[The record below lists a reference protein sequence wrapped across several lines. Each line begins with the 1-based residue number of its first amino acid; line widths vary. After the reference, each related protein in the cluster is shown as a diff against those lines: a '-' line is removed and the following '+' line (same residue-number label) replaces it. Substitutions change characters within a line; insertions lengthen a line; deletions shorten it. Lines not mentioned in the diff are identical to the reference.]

1 MKSKMKSK
9 LLVRIFGIVLIIISL
24 VLSFFLFSQ
33 SQSTT
38 CTFPEGSTI
47 GGIDVGRYTKEQ
59 AKALLMSNYEQPL
72 RLSIDKLEFE
82 LAIDQSGTEF
92 NYDGMVES
100 LRCEQ
105 RSSFE
110 KFWKFI
116 WNWVE
121 ETPINIDLL
130 YTYDEAVLQ
139 QVIDQQISPMVEKS
153 PIPASRISGTTQF
166 IPGENGYSI
175 DKVKLVEAINQ
186 EVLKTERSLIRVET
200 KPVLATPPTNQMIT
214 DQLKE
219 IINESQFGGVVEI
232 FAQNLTTNEKTQL
245 LMQNNEEFPSGV
257 AFTAA
262 STMKIPILISTY
274 WRNDLP
280 LSEMMT
286 NWVEYMVVFSENDP
300 ADRLMEQIDSI
311 RGPLLVTN
319 DMQALGFENTF
330 IGGYFYLGAPLL
342 NLYQTPANQRT
353 DVNINPDVYNQ
364 TTPEE
369 VGELLVMIYQC
380 AEKGEGV
387 LIEESKGSIT
397 SEECHKTIEV
407 LSRNQMGALIE
418 AGLPENTTIAHKHG
432 WSQERDGLVHSFS
445 DVGIIYGP
453 ENDFVL
459 TVFLF
464 SDQQLLFD
472 VANPLIARISQT
484 IFNAYNL
491 NHQIAWPF
499 PEN

>member
-1 MKSKMKSK
+1 MKTKFIIRS
-9 LLVRIFGIVLIIISL
+9 IGIILFISSL
-24 VLSFFLFSQ
+24 VLVIFTFKQ
-33 SQSTT
+33 SQSNP
-38 CTFPEGSTI
+38 CIFSEGSSL
-47 GGIDVGRYTKEQ
+47 GEIDVSGLSKEQ
-59 AKALLMSNYEQPL
+59 AKIYLMASYEKPL
-72 RLSIDKLEFE
+72 GYVINDLEFE
-82 LAIDQSGTEF
+82 LAIANSGYEF
-92 NYDGMVES
+92 HYDKMVDHLSCES
-100 LRCEQ
+100 I
-105 RSSFE
+105 SSFE
-110 KFWKFI
+110 KFWNFI
-116 WNWVE
+116 WNRVE
-121 ETPINIDLL
+121 ENPINIDLL
-130 YTYDEAVLQ
+130 YSHDEEVLQ
-139 QVIDQQISPMVEKS
+139 NVIDQQITPLVEKS
-153 PIPASRISGTTQF
+153 PIPASRISGTTQYY
-166 IPGENGYSI
+166 PGEDGYSI
-175 DKVKLVEAINQ
+175 DKAKLVEAINQ
-186 EVLKTERSLIRVET
+186 EVLKSERNLVRVEA
-200 KPVLATPPTNQMIT
+200 KLIPASPPTNQMIR
-214 DQLKE
+214 DHLKE
-219 IINESQFGGVVEI
+219 VITESQFDGVVEV
-232 FAQNLTTNEKTQL
+232 FAQNLTTKDKTQL
-245 LMQNNEEFPSGV
+245 LMQNKEEKEPGV

-274 WRNDLP
+274 WRNDPP
-280 LSEMMT
+280 LGEMMT
-286 NWVEYMVVFSENDP
+286 EWIEYMVVFSENDP
-300 ADRLMEQIDSI
+300 ADRLMEQIDPI
-311 RGPLLVTN
+311 RGPILVTN
-319 DMQALGFENTF
+319 DMQSLGFENTF

-353 DVNINPDVYNQ
+353 DININPDVYNQ

-387 LIEESKGSIT
+387 LIEESNGSIT
-397 SEECHKTIEV
+397 SEECHQMIEV

-491 NHQIAWPF
+491 NHQISWPF